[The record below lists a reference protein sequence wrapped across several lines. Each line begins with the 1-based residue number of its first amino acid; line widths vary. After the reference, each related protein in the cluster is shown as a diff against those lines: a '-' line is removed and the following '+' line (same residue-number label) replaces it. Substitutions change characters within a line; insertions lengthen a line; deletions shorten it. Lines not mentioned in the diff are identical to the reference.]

1 MGAPGKDF
9 FPIEGQKQ
17 PLCVIVSFVVVGS
30 LVSLI
35 VGGGGV
41 VSLGNVDG
49 FIEGDHGGGVIS
61 MSAASASSDAIDPF
75 GALVFASGRGPD
87 S

>member
-1 MGAPGKDF
+1 MF
-9 FPIEGQKQ
+9 FESGVVSFVVVG
-17 PLCVIVSFVVVGS
+17 VIVSFVVVGS